1 MPPKKRR
8 GSGWEQRPKRS
19 SAASAPPETQQPPED
34 VLKAAEIGD
43 EAKPGKRRGIV
54 SFAVDL
60 WSSCYEKFFAAE
72 LAEVEAFAGQLPQSS
87 YRARL
92 KGAKAAAY
100 DKKLANRVRQTSA
113 SHRRQTN
120 QQIWTHSLVARSLS
134 WYNQRVPHRIWRD
147 VLEERVIASRPSCLL
162 VLEEMRRVEP
172 QPAWIAS
179 PHLFV
184 VGADQTYMWQGCKKR
199 GRGKQKAGEPPSPPD
214 ALAPELARAAAA
226 HTPLAAPRR
235 GGAVASCGSAVPLRL
250 PTVGPSGLTLP
261 LPTTTL
267 PTTLAPARHLYAPVH
282 APGCSQ
288 SGRRRLGCQWS
299 SGARFT

>member
-199 GRGKQKAGEPPSPPD
+199 GRGKQKAGEPPSPP
-214 ALAPELARAAAA
+214 
-226 HTPLAAPRR
+226 
-235 GGAVASCGSAVPLRL
+235 
-250 PTVGPSGLTLP
+250 P
-261 LPTTTL
+261 LPAIFMR
-267 PTTLAPARHLYAPVH
+267 PFMRP
-282 APGCSQ
+282 
-288 SGRRRLGCQWS
+288 
-299 SGARFT
+299 GARRADVGDWDANGHQERGLRELGALSRPIHCVRLHSARVGRADGQWPLH